1 MKVISAVFQLLYA
14 VAIIGIGSYGAYIL
28 FGEFVKLER
37 FPSISQFLLI
47 VRQRWYAF
55 LALSIA
61 LVLFFYRLFNALSG

>member
-1 MKVISAVFQLLYA
+1 MKAVSLVLRLVYDI
-14 VAIIGIGSYGAYIL
+14 VMIGIGSYGAYIL

-55 LALSIA
+55 LALLIA
-61 LVLFFYRLFNALSG
+61 LVLFFYRLFTALSG

>member
-1 MKVISAVFQLLYA
+1 MKVISAVFQLLYD
-14 VAIIGIGSYGAYIL
+14 VAMIGIGSYGAYTL

-37 FPSISQFLLI
+37 FPSINQLLLI
-47 VRQRWYAF
+47 VRKRWYAF